1 MAILV
6 RGPESAAAH
15 TSSAPRPDTV
25 GRRAFLSPGLSGWQ
39 RWAAVAGLAGASGL
53 AVAWAAP
60 RGPVTDAQAFGLLSL
75 ALVTGGV
82 AGFVTRSRWAML
94 VAPVAHLLAFEIGRF
109 GVVGPTVT
117 AVRLDG
123 MFQLLAFLTGRGVYA
138 LLALLPLALGA
149 SLGAALARRPL
160 GEPRRRRSL
169 LGNCWLL
176 GRRVVTAMTA
186 VALLA
191 LAWGFAQPA
200 HTPPILGPGELP
212 LPGSIATLEPVQIGG
227 HEQWLSIRGHNT
239 ANPVLLH
246 LAGGPGDSDIGDGS
260 PSFRDLEQDFTV
272 VIWDQRGTGKS
283 YPALEPTATHT
294 LDQAVADTIELS
306 DYLRQRFGQPKIYLL
321 GNSWGSILAVLAAQ
335 RAPELYYAVIGS
347 GQMVSIRETDQ
358 LIYRDLL
365 AYAERT
371 GNGGLTRALQT
382 YGEPPFADI
391 YGNALLLT
399 YYEELAP
406 YTPPREFTERM
417 QAAGI
422 GFLGTMAPEYSL
434 MDKVNLVRGLLDTSA
449 VLYPQLQDLD
459 FRRDV
464 PRLEVPIHVVAG
476 QYELPG
482 RAALVPQWLD
492 HLQAPRKQ
500 PVTFEQSAHAPHAQE
515 ASRFR
520 DFVVRAVLAESRASA
535 GPAWSK

>member
-1 MAILV
+1 MAILA
-6 RGPESAAAH
+6 RGPESATTH
-15 TSSAPRPDTV
+15 GPRELRPANA
-25 GRRAFLSPGLSGWQ
+25 GRGAFLGLRASGWQ
-39 RWAAVAGLAGASGL
+39 RWAAVVGLAGGSGL

-60 RGPVTDAQAFGLLSL
+60 RGPVIDAQAFGLLVL
-75 ALVTGGV
+75 APLTGGI
-82 AGFVTRSRWAML
+82 AGFVTRSRWAIL
-94 VAPVAHLLAFEIGRF
+94 VAPAAHLLAFEIGRF

-123 MFQLLAFLTGRGVYA
+123 MFQLLAFLSGCGVYA
-138 LLALLPLALGA
+138 LLALLPMALAA
-149 SLGAALARRPL
+149 SLGAALARRRL
-160 GEPRRRRSL
+160 GEPRRRHSL
-169 LGNCWLL
+169 LAISWLF
-176 GRRVVTAMTA
+176 GRLIVTAMTA
-186 VALLA
+186 FAVLV
-191 LAWGFAQPA
+191 LAWGIAQPA
-200 HTPPILGPGELP
+200 HTAPILGLNGRP

-246 LAGGPGDSDIGDGS
+246 LAGGPGDSDIGDAS
-260 PSFRDLEQDFTV
+260 PSFRDVERDFTV

-294 LDQAVADTIELS
+294 LDQAVSDTIELS
-306 DYLRQRFGQPKIYLL
+306 DYLRQRFGQQKIYLL
-321 GNSWGSILAVLAAQ
+321 GNSWGSILAVLAVE

-365 AYAERT
+365 AYAERS
-371 GNGGLTRALQT
+371 GNSGLTRALQA

-406 YTPPREFTERM
+406 YAPPAEFLERM
-417 QAAGI
+417 QAAGR

-464 PRLEVPIHVVAG
+464 PRLEVPIYVVAG

-492 HLQAPRKQ
+492 QLQAPRKQ
-500 PVTFEQSAHAPHAQE
+500 LVTFDQSAHAPHAQE
-515 ASRFR
+515 AGRFHE
-520 DFVVRAVLAESRASA
+520 FVVGTVLLETRPQL
-535 GPAWSK
+535 GER